1 MPSKFII
8 FQYVPNPL
16 ADERIN
22 IGLIAFNDKVVK
34 IKFLHNWERVQ
45 KFNLGNINFLKDFAA
60 QASQQ
65 LPKILASQGRDEISI
80 YDRLEKMSKSYTNT
94 IQITEPRASLKDV
107 DELASE
113 IYSRFLVEPTPSIHS
128 RFRDRQAAKRLTA
141 REFRNALKKN
151 DIEIRDYLKTGYSI
165 PGTRG
170 QHDFDA
176 VVANGRPYF
185 AAHGISFEVHE
196 PKTLLD
202 AVAWRV
208 EDIKASNS
216 NFPIAIVM
224 LPPVQEIPDYEN
236 LQSAYQDTSR
246 VYKDLGAD
254 ILLENEVSKWVS
266 QHINLIPSSSIHR

>member
-34 IKFLHNWERVQ
+34 PKFLHNWERVQ
-45 KFNLGNINFLKDFAA
+45 KFNLGDINFLKDFAA

-65 LPKILASQGRDEISI
+65 LPEILASQGSNKVSI
-80 YDRLEKMSKSYTNT
+80 YDQLGQMSKIYTNT

-107 DELASE
+107 DELANE
-113 IYSRFLVEPTPSIHS
+113 IYARFLVEPTRPVHS
-128 RFRDRQAAKRLTA
+128 RFRNRQDAKRLTTK
-141 REFRNALKKN
+141 EFRNALKKYE
-151 DIEIRDYLKTGYSI
+151 IEARDYLKTSYSI
-165 PGTRG
+165 SGIRG

-176 VVANGRPYF
+176 VVANGSPYF

-208 EDIKASNS
+208 EDIKASNRD
-216 NFPIAIVM
+216 FPIAIVM
-224 LPPVQEIPDYEN
+224 LPPVQEIPDYDN

-254 ILLENEVSKWVS
+254 ILLEDEVSKWVN
-266 QHINLIPSSSIHR
+266 QHINLIPSSSVHK